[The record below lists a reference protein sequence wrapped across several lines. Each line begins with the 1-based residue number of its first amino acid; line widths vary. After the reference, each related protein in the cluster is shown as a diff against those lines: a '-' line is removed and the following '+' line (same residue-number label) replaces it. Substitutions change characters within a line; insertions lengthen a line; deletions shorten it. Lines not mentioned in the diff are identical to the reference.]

1 MPRQT
6 EEQGRLAAHSAPT
19 GTLRRAAQLVAHGF
33 VAAEH
38 EKAIA
43 AVGATYT
50 IAVPAALAVLI
61 DPLDPND
68 PIARQVIPD
77 PRELAVL
84 AGDRSDPIGD
94 DAFSP
99 VKGITHRYPDR
110 VLLKPLLSCPM
121 YCRFCFRREV
131 VGRAGGALT
140 PAEVDAAIAY
150 VAGNRAIR
158 EVILTGG
165 DPLMLSARRLA
176 ALFERLAAIEHVES
190 LRVHTRVP
198 VAEPA
203 RIDDALIAALRP
215 GKPVWVSVHCNHPR
229 ELAPDAVRG
238 LALLVDGGVPLLAQ
252 TVLLRG
258 VNDDPAVLEALFR
271 RLVQL
276 RVKPYYLHHP
286 DMAPGTAHF
295 RLGLEEGRAIFRALR
310 GRVPGHALPT
320 YVLDIPGGAGKVPVD
335 APWVREKADGTFE
348 VTDPNGRL
356 HAYP

>member
-1 MPRQT
+1 MPSQT
-6 EEQGRLAAHSAPT
+6 EEQGRLVASLAPT
-19 GTLRRAAQLVAHGF
+19 GTLRRAAQLVAHGY
-33 VAAEH
+33 VAPEH
-38 EKAIA
+38 EALIA
-43 AVGATYT
+43 GVGATYT
-50 IAVPAALAVLI
+50 IAVPAALAALI
-61 DPLDPND
+61 DPLDPDD

-77 PRELAVL
+77 PRELDL
-84 AGDRSDPIGD
+84 LPGDRSDPIGD
-94 DAFSP
+94 EAFSP

-110 VLLKPLLSCPM
+110 VLLKPILSCPM

-140 PAEVDAAIAY
+140 PVEMDAAIAY
-150 VAGNRAIR
+150 VARHREIR

-176 ALFERLAAIEHVES
+176 VLFERLAAIEHVDS

-203 RIDDALIAALRP
+203 RIDDALVAALRP
-215 GKPVWVSVHCNHPR
+215 DKPVWVSVHCNHPR
-229 ELAPDAVRG
+229 ELTPDAVRG
-238 LALLVDGGVPLLAQ
+238 LALLADGGVPLLAQ

-271 RLVQL
+271 RLLQL
-276 RVKPYYLHHP
+276 RIKPYYLHHP

-295 RLGLEEGRAIFRALR
+295 RLGLDEGRAIFRALR

-335 APWVREKADGTFE
+335 APWVREAVDGSFE

-356 HAYP
+356 HVYP